1 MLGQIERLGI
11 EKRNLEN
18 KLNAITQ
25 RLEKSEQDKDAMEL
39 YYDTKW
45 NKEYSNVKAQ
55 LEKTYLERIRSIE
68 TDCANKL

>member
-1 MLGQIERLGI
+1 
-11 EKRNLEN
+11 
-18 KLNAITQ
+18 
-25 RLEKSEQDKDAMEL
+25 MEL

-45 NKEYSNVKAQ
+45 NKEYSNVKTQ